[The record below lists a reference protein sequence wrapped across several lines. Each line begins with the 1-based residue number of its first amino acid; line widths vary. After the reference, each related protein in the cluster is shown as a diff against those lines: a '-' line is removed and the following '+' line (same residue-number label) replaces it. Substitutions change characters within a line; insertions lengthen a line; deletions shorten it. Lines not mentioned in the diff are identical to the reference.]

1 METLKDF
8 LVLTVENLK
17 ERLNDMINEKE
28 DMNAIHQ
35 SDSSVKEHLI
45 ERVND
50 LEKINLERSTE
61 LLFTRRTLS

>member
-1 METLKDF
+1 M
-8 LVLTVENLK
+8 ENLK
-17 ERLNDMINEKE
+17 QRLNDLINEKE

-35 SDSSVKEHLI
+35 SDASVKEHLI

-61 LLFTRRTLS
+61 LLFSRRSLA